1 MTSPCVQVGV
11 PSSVGRGFVSRFGV
25 AALVLTTGFPQA
37 AAQNPP
43 PAGAEPRFEVASIRA
58 TDMTPF
64 TGGGVTKVPPI
75 GVRFQP
81 NGMTGTL
88 ATVEMLLL
96 AAYQLRNYQL
106 VGGPGWMRS
115 ERFDITARAAG
126 EVTPDVGRRM
136 LRTLLRERFALR
148 ARLETR
154 QADVHALVLANA
166 DGRLGPRLKRT
177 SPECESTLEARKKGT
192 APPEGPPNFELLRKQ
207 TSCGMSLMSGSASG
221 ASSYSMGGVGI
232 DRLVNQLQ
240 GAIAG
245 PVVDRTGLT
254 GLYDILLEYASPTQL
269 QAAATAP
276 DLTKDVAPPTIRD
289 ALREQLGLKLETEKG
304 PLEVLVI
311 ESVDRPSD
319 N

>member
-1 MTSPCVQVGV
+1 MPRSVCRVFATGV
-11 PSSVGRGFVSRFGV
+11 GV
-25 AALVLTTGFPQA
+25 AAVVLATGFARA
-37 AAQNPP
+37 AVQNPP
-43 PAGAEPRFEVASIRA
+43 PSETEPRFEVTSIRA

-64 TGGGVTKVPPI
+64 TGAGVTKVPPI
-75 GVRFQP
+75 GVRFLP

-96 AAYQLRNYQL
+96 AAYQLRNFQL
-106 VGGPGWMRS
+106 VGGPDWIRS

-126 EVTPDVGRRM
+126 EVTPDVGRGM
-136 LRTLLRERFALR
+136 LRTLLRDRFALR
-148 ARLETR
+148 AHLETR

-177 SPECESTLEARKKGT
+177 SPECVATLEARKKGT
-192 APPEGPPNFELLRKQ
+192 APPEPPPNFELLRKQ

-232 DRLVNQLQ
+232 DRLANQLQ

-254 GLYDILLEYASPTQL
+254 GLFDILLEYASPAQL
-269 QAAATAP
+269 QAAASAP

-289 ALREQLGLKLETEKG
+289 ALREQLGLRLETGKG

-311 ESVDRPSD
+311 ESVSRPS
-319 N
+319 NN